1 MTRRFMGSAL
11 VAALAAA
18 TVTVTTLA
26 GAAGSATQPSICTR
40 SCWGARAPKS
50 SIPEMT
56 GLDRAVIHYTAGAG
70 DWNTASQAESAV
82 KVRAIQNYHMDS
94 NGWSDIGYHFLVD
107 KLGNRFEGRINSIAS
122 RPRGAHDAV
131 NVNSFGFCLMG
142 YMHAPYNHQPPVV
155 MRQALYDLIAWK
167 IPNPFTGFGSST
179 YGGKTVGYICGHRD
193 VGQTACPGDLM
204 YQYIGTNFNGGEARL
219 EVNRRIV
226 GGIIVD
232 NTDPGFSA
240 SANWT
245 ASTSVPGYYG
255 TNYRV
260 RATQAVS
267 DPAAW
272 TVNLPVS
279 GSYRVSVRYTAAAD
293 RATAAPYIVYHTGG
307 QTTVNVNQQ
316 TNGGT
321 WVTLGT
327 WSFNAGSDVRVR
339 LSCWTTAGFYVVAD
353 AVRFEKM

>member
-1 MTRRFMGSAL
+1 MTRIQAM
-11 VAALAAA
+11 AALTAVFLSSSMAL
-18 TVTVTTLA
+18 TSDA
-26 GAAGSATQPSICTR
+26 GAAGAATQPPICTR
-40 SCWGARAPKS
+40 SCWGARAPKNA
-50 SIPEMT
+50 IPEMGALT
-56 GLDRAVIHYTAGAG
+56 RATIHHTAGAS
-70 DWNTASQAESAV
+70 DWNTASQAESAA

-94 NGWSDIGYHFLVD
+94 NGWPDIGYHFLVD

-131 NVNSFGFCLMG
+131 NDNSFGFSLMG
-142 YMHAPYNHQPPVV
+142 YLHAPHNQQPPDV

-167 IPNPFTGFGSST
+167 IPDPFTGFGSGT
-179 YGGKTVGYICGHRD
+179 YGGKTVGFICGHRD

-226 GGIIVD
+226 GSIIVD
-232 NTDPGFSA
+232 NTDAGFSA

-245 ASTSVPGYYG
+245 TSSNVPGYYG

-279 GSYRVSVRYTAAAD
+279 GSYRVSVRYSAAAD
-293 RATAAPYIVYHTGG
+293 RPTAAPYIVYHTGG

-316 TNGGT
+316 INGGT